1 MYTSK
6 SHFNIMPKT
15 IGSLIEDVFQNGFQ
29 KVFGEEAWSDG
40 VTTPVNILELENAY
54 EMHLMAPALKKE
66 DFKLNV
72 DNGVLHISYD
82 HKADEED
89 LKKKWLRKEYKP
101 DTFRRSFT
109 LNDKINILE
118 ISAKY
123 NDGVLVV
130 TLPKKQAAEPSAQEI
145 KVG

>member
-1 MYTSK
+1 MYSSK
-6 SHFNIMPKT
+6 SHYNIMPKT

-29 KVFGEEAWSDG
+29 KVFGDEAWSDG
-40 VTTPVNILELENAY
+40 ITTPVNILETDTAY
-54 EMHLMAPALKKE
+54 EMHLMAPGLKKE

-82 HKADEED
+82 HKEDEAE
-89 LKKKWLRKEYKP
+89 LRKKWLRKEYKL

-109 LNDKINILE
+109 LNDKVNILD

-130 TLPKKQAAEPSAQEI
+130 TLPKREAPQPSAQEI